1 MRSQA
6 TRRALFALASAGIFG
21 CGEVRGGDSRVP
33 ECGSSNAC
41 AAGTTCSAGHC
52 VPMSTGAGGAGQ
64 GGSPSGDGSG
74 GRTSSLGTGGRTE
87 ATRGM
92 DASNGAISDAGAR
105 VRSVDASLDGPGA
118 AVDARVEHVT
128 DATTDHLVP
137 PTKPPCVVV
146 DPPTTCGVL
155 SPWIPRATTGP
166 WTYLHAGPIE
176 GEDGFAAV
184 FAYGDPSIDDYDTF
198 VLKVPTTG
206 GCSEFLSPPLASRRA
221 LVGVRRAVSNGGT
234 VAVLT
239 ECIER
244 FPCGNVV
251 FVNGAEW
258 VDSSSTA
265 PSRILDVMDVAPNGN
280 VFVVS
285 HDEDLSA
292 DGTVTPYIIERWLS
306 PSRAILAERKV
317 SGVPDTPVDVA
328 LLDDGTIALA
338 FQSDTA
344 TPTPPVDYIQYQN
357 AQFDVLATWQP
368 PSGRRIDSVRA
379 RSQWLGITGVTQD
392 FSVWFALQNGETRAT
407 LWTKTRTDKAYFT
420 TAEVT
425 AAGAMN
431 VLGLIGAT
439 YLIPHASDTVTPDA
453 TAPLTNVIN
462 AVGGT
467 PIGPAVVTQ
476 SDGTILWAS
485 APPSGT
491 YCDPAPTP

>member
-1 MRSQA
+1 MGCA
-6 TRRALFALASAGIFG
+6 MLALAPTGIFG
-21 CGEVRGGDSRVP
+21 CGEVRAGDSQVP

-52 VPMSTGAGGAGQ
+52 VPISTGAGGVGQ
-64 GGSPSGDGSG
+64 GGVTGGAGGRRSSLGSG
-74 GRTSSLGTGGRTE
+74 GRTQTPGSKDGSV
-87 ATRGM
+87 
-92 DASNGAISDAGAR
+92 DVGAP
-105 VRSVDASLDGPGA
+105 VRSVDASLDGTGVS
-118 AVDARVEHVT
+118 VDARVDHVT
-128 DATTDHLVP
+128 DATADHLVP
-137 PTKPPCVVV
+137 PTKPPCFVV

-176 GEDGFAAV
+176 GDDGFAAL
-184 FAYGDPSIDDYDTF
+184 FAYGDLSTADYDAY

-206 GCSEFLSPPLASRRA
+206 GCSEFLSPPVASLRGLR
-221 LVGVRRAVSNGGT
+221 GVRRAVSRGGT

-239 ECIER
+239 ECVER
-244 FPCGNVV
+244 FFCGNVA

-258 VDSSSTA
+258 VDSATA

-285 HDEDLSA
+285 NDEDLSA

-317 SGVPDTPVDVA
+317 SGVPDLPVDAA

-338 FQSDTA
+338 FQSNSDKPA
-344 TPTPPVDYIQYQN
+344 DYIQYQN
-357 AQFDVLATWQP
+357 AQFDVLGTWRP

-379 RSQWLGITGVTQD
+379 RSQWLGISGVMEDQ
-392 FSVWFALQNGETRAT
+392 SVWFALQNGETRAT
-407 LWTKTRTDKAYFT
+407 LWTKTRTDKAYLT

-431 VLGLIGAT
+431 VLGIIGAT
-439 YLIPHASDTVTPDA
+439 YLIPHASNTATPDA
-453 TAPLTNVIN
+453 TAPVAYVANNIGGT
-462 AVGGT
+462 AVGL
-467 PIGPAVVTQ
+467 AVVTQ
-476 SDGTILWAS
+476 SDGTLLWAS

-491 YCDPAPTP
+491 YCDPSSTP